1 MKNLSV
7 LIFTLI
13 SIFTFGQNKP
23 SDFTKTFEN
32 ELKNWKITFQN
43 FKLEDFEK
51 SETIN
56 IANIEKA
63 EKTFSDLSKI
73 DKKFGYFSPNQDSF
87 ISIFSSLNIE
97 IENGKYKT
105 SPDVDQSV
113 EYYDLKNKKNKNI
126 IYYGSSDR
134 IDDVVYVTEKLVL
147 FVGSKFEDENREP
160 IIYILDLNNKVIEK
174 YENSK
179 SKQFKQYK
187 SDKLKEV
194 KI

>member
-1 MKNLSV
+1 MKNLSL

-13 SIFTFGQNKP
+13 SIFSFGQNKP
-23 SDFTKTFEN
+23 SDFTKTFET
-32 ELKNWKITFQN
+32 ELNNWKITFQN
-43 FKLEDFEK
+43 FRLEDFEK

-56 IANIEKA
+56 FANIDNA
-63 EKTFSDLSKI
+63 EKTFNDLSKI

-97 IENGKYKT
+97 NENGKYKA
-105 SPDVDQSV
+105 SPDVDQNV
-113 EYYDLKNKKNKNI
+113 EYYDLKTKKSKNI
-126 IYYGSSDR
+126 IYCGSSDG

-179 SKQFKQYK
+179 SKQIKQYK

>member
-97 IENGKYKT
+97 IENGKYKA

-126 IYYGSSDR
+126 IYCGSSDG

-147 FVGSKFEDENREP
+147 FVGSKFEDENRELNERVTFTEGVL
-160 IIYILDLNNKVIEK
+160 LDLILMQNNLI
-174 YENSK
+174 SG
-179 SKQFKQYK
+179 
-187 SDKLKEV
+187 D
-194 KI
+194 I